1 MKTFSKRLTG
11 LGFKAITRSLFACR
25 AGDVVHAV
33 FVSKDRYGDAKIH
46 VVACPASFFDADEAF
61 SADQLR
67 SPVCGDVAPRGV
79 ISSWTWNEVNV
90 DADAAIEVMLGF
102 LSQFATAEDVRRAM
116 QGTYASPYAQ
126 ERLQR
131 DVPAPA
137 SVLALPLASY
147 PVPGGAV
154 SLVDATAQARAR
166 LERALAPL
174 GFMVAKMEDAVVVRQ
189 RGKMFDCVRA
199 VMDAF
204 GTHVT
209 LSCFPWPAAMARADK
224 RWKDTYYPMVSYDV
238 MRADGKLMVMPLNQ
252 FVALEAG
259 QLCALV
265 EEGIARSAR
274 VDDHLAFAD
283 LLDGQWASFAGK
295 LRHIPL

>member
-1 MKTFSKRLTG
+1 MKAFSKRLTSS
-11 LGFKAITRSLFACR
+11 GFKAITRTVFACR

-33 FVSKDRYGDAKIH
+33 LVKDRHGDAKIH
-46 VVACPASFFDADEAF
+46 VVACPAGFFEADQAL
-61 SADQLR
+61 SADQMR

-79 ISSWTWNEVNV
+79 ISSWTWEGGNV
-90 DADAAIEVMLGF
+90 DADVATEVLLGF
-102 LSQFATAEDVRRAM
+102 FSQFACADDVRRAL
-116 QGTYASPYAQ
+116 QETYVTPYAQ

-137 SVLALPLASY
+137 CVLALPLANY

-154 SLVDATAQARAR
+154 SLADATGQARAQ
-166 LERALAPL
+166 LQRALAPL
-174 GFMVAKMEDAVVVRQ
+174 GFTAAPQEDAVLVRQ

-209 LSCFPWPAAMARADK
+209 LACFPWPAAMARADK
-224 RWKDTYYPMVSYDV
+224 RWKDTYYPMVSHDV
-238 MRADGKLMVMPLNQ
+238 MRPDGKLMVLRLNQ

-259 QLCALV
+259 QVCALV
-265 EEGIARSAR
+265 EEGIARSAQ
-274 VDDHLAFAD
+274 VADHLAFAD